1 MARCFAEKVLHAT
14 AVDERLEMKCI
25 AEKVS
30 HASAVGARD
39 DLDGWHVVRDTEQI
53 KQRWVKLSDW
63 LVLLVSLRG
72 FWGSLGHCLH
82 TRKIHQINDK
92 KLSTHWNQLGL
103 RLKNIKYK
111 GMEKFQASDA
121 VGRK

>member
-1 MARCFAEKVLHAT
+1 MARCFAEKVLHAS
-14 AVDERLEMKCI
+14 AVDERLEMKCV

-30 HASAVGARD
+30 HASAVDERD

-63 LVLLVSLRG
+63 LVRVVSLRG
-72 FWGSLGHCLH
+72 FWGSLGHCLR
-82 TRKIHQINDK
+82 TRTMRQIHDK
-92 KLSTHWNQLGL
+92 ELSTHWNELGR
-103 RLKNIKYK
+103 RLKNIKHK

>member
-1 MARCFAEKVLHAT
+1 MPIHKDAEDVRCY
-14 AVDERLEMKCI
+14 LEMKCI
-25 AEKVS
+25 AEKVL
-30 HASAVGARD
+30 HASAVDERD

-92 KLSTHWNQLGL
+92 ELSTHWNQLGL

-111 GMEKFQASDA
+111 EMEKFQANDA
-121 VGRK
+121 VGRQT